1 MEQFLQ
7 ILTIFFCGNKTSSQS
22 SDMIQPGWALCWRRQ
37 CDGLLWG
44 VVLICVCRASFS
56 LSGPWEMP
64 VYRTIHLTSGP
75 GQLVAM
81 WYHYLQS
88 HLPSVHTMS
97 NFQSGGEEASD
108 FFHASENIISVFFS
122 FFLSPFL
129 SLSPIPSSLLAGLLS
144 ERWLLLIK
152 ELIFSPLSLIS
163 IANLKHCEFFK
174 FSFPVI
180 KKRKR
185 ENRGY
190 LIV

>member
-1 MEQFLQ
+1 MHGIIFTN
-7 ILTIFFCGNKTSSQS
+7 INNFFCGNKTSSQS

-108 FFHASENIISVFFS
+108 FFHASENIISVFF
-122 FFLSPFL
+122 FLSFPF
-129 SLSPIPSSLLAGLLS
+129 SQSVSHPIISPGWAVIRKMALA
-144 ERWLLLIK
+144 
-152 ELIFSPLSLIS
+152 
-163 IANLKHCEFFK
+163 H
-174 FSFPVI
+174 
-180 KKRKR
+180 
-185 ENRGY
+185 
-190 LIV
+190 